1 MKKKK
6 RGTGGLESKAKRE
19 LERKE
24 KKFQESNNQKVKKK
38 RGRKLSEPII
48 GFTSQRS
55 EVLKMI
61 ILLYEQGAM
70 NQHFNTGMANL
81 ARYIAQTELLKH
93 CVGEEHT
100 PLKLSSI
107 KVMLSNTWN
116 DIKEEREMEEKKQRI
131 ATEISLMR

>member
-6 RGTGGLESKAKRE
+6 QCTKGLESKAKRG

-24 KKFQESNNQKVKKK
+24 KKFLESNNQKVKKK

-81 ARYIAQTELLKH
+81 ARYIAQTELLKQ

-131 ATEISLMR
+131 AT

>member
-6 RGTGGLESKAKRE
+6 RGTGGLESKAKRG
-19 LERKE
+19 LEKKE
-24 KKFQESNNQKVKKK
+24 KKYIESNNQKVKKK

-70 NQHFNTGMANL
+70 SQHFNTGMANL

-100 PLKLSSI
+100 SLKLSSI
-107 KVMLSNTWN
+107 KVMLSNTWT

>member
-6 RGTGGLESKAKRE
+6 RGTGGLESKAKRG

-24 KKFQESNNQKVKKK
+24 KKYIESNNQKVKKK

>member
-6 RGTGGLESKAKRE
+6 RGTGGLESKAKRG

-24 KKFQESNNQKVKKK
+24 KTFLESNNQKVKKK

-48 GFTSQRS
+48 GFTSQRK
-55 EVLKMI
+55 EVLRMI

-70 NQHFNTGMANL
+70 SQHFDTGMANL
-81 ARYIAQTELLKH
+81 ARYIARTELLKY

-107 KVMLSNTWN
+107 KVMLSNTWT
-116 DIKEEREMEEKKQRI
+116 DIKEEREMKKRNNELRQKL
-131 ATEISLMR
+131 A

>member
-6 RGTGGLESKAKRE
+6 QCTKGLANKEKRGI
-19 LERKE
+19 ERKE
-24 KKFQESNNQKVKKK
+24 KKQLKPNSQKVKKK

-81 ARYIAQTELLKH
+81 ARYIARTELLKY

-100 PLKLSSI
+100 SLKLSSI
-107 KVMLSNTWN
+107 KVMLSNIWT
-116 DIKEEREMEEKKQRI
+116 DIKEEREMKEKKQRI

>member
-6 RGTGGLESKAKRE
+6 RGTGGLESKAKRG
-19 LERKE
+19 LEKKE
-24 KKFQESNNQKVKKK
+24 KKFLESNNQKVKKK

-81 ARYIAQTELLKH
+81 ARYIARTELLKY

-100 PLKLSSI
+100 SLKLSSI
-107 KVMLSNTWN
+107 KVMLSNTWT
-116 DIKEEREMEEKKQRI
+116 DIKEEREIEEKKQRI

>member
-6 RGTGGLESKAKRE
+6 QCTKGLAKKEKRGV
-19 LERKE
+19 ERKE
-24 KKFQESNNQKVKKK
+24 KKQLKPNSQKVKKK

-81 ARYIAQTELLKH
+81 ARYIARTELLKY

-100 PLKLSSI
+100 SLKLSSI
-107 KVMLSNTWN
+107 TVMLSNTWT
-116 DIKEEREMEEKKQRI
+116 DIKEEREIEEKKQRI